1 LKKYVYLAALIIC
14 FGWSD
19 GYSFTPIQFTK
30 PQSLAPQVQT
40 DRWECLAQVR
50 NLPTHSFYGWK
61 FTRLSLDIPP
71 DIENPPVIGDE
82 TTVPEP
88 TTIVLMLVGSA
99 LLVLFLKE
107 NK

>member
-1 LKKYVYLAALIIC
+1 MKKYVYLAALIIC

-19 GYSFTPIQFTK
+19 GNPFTSMQFTK
-30 PQSLAPQVQT
+30 PPSLAPQVQL
-40 DRWECLAQVR
+40 DRWECLSQVQ
-50 NLPTHSFYGWK
+50 NLPTHRFYGWR

-71 DIENPPVIGDE
+71 DVYNPPIGDE

-88 TTIVLMLVGSA
+88 TTLVLMLVGGT